1 MGPGTGRRGSFT
13 KQARTECNHV
23 PLGDASLTPNA
34 PALLVGTQGWRGVR
48 PLLLSRATCVHP
60 TRARGEG
67 MCELH
72 VASQAIC
79 L

>member
-13 KQARTECNHV
+13 KQARTECSLV

-34 PALLVGTQGWRGVR
+34 PALVVGTQGWGGVR

-60 TRARGEG
+60 ARARGEG
-67 MCELH
+67 MCELR
-72 VASQAIC
+72 VASQAIR